1 MNNNR
6 DVYLAGP
13 IAGCTYAGCADWREY
28 VQRELKAAAINGLS
42 PLRGKEGLASL
53 PMISGSGEEY
63 AHRGPLYT
71 ARGIMTRDRFD
82 ATRCA
87 VLFVNLLGA
96 KKVSIGTVMEI
107 AWADACRTPVVCAM
121 EAAGNLHQHIMI
133 DQALGFRVE
142 TLDEA
147 IAVTKAILQ

>member
-1 MNNNR
+1 MNNNL

-13 IAGCTYAGCADWREY
+13 IAGLTYAGCTDWRDY
-28 VQRELKAAAINGLS
+28 VRLKLSLSGIRALS
-42 PLRGKEGLASL
+42 PLRGKEGLKSL
-53 PMISGSGEEY
+53 SMISGSGEEY

-96 KKVSIGTVMEI
+96 EQVSIGTCMEI
-107 AWADACRTPVVCAM
+107 AWADACRTPIVCVI
-121 EAAGNLHQHIMI
+121 EKEGNPHEHIMI
-133 DQALGFRVE
+133 DQAIGFRVE
-142 TLDEA
+142 TLDA
-147 IAVTKAILQ
+147 GIAVTREVLV